1 VFKAD
6 IDQALMG
13 AGCLRFPEVRP
24 QVLKRWAM
32 KTESQFYLDRAAR
45 CLDMAEHV
53 DKKYREDLIQ
63 IARGWVRLAEEE
75 SVPEEPSAMELG
87 NSSVLLA
94 G

>member
-1 VFKAD
+1 
-6 IDQALMG
+6 
-13 AGCLRFPEVRP
+13 
-24 QVLKRWAM
+24 M

-75 SVPEEPSAMELG
+75 SVPEEPCAMERD

>member
-1 VFKAD
+1 
-6 IDQALMG
+6 
-13 AGCLRFPEVRP
+13 
-24 QVLKRWAM
+24 M
-32 KTESQFYLDRAAR
+32 KTECQFYLDRAAR

-63 IARGWVRLAEEE
+63 IARGWVRLAEED
-75 SVPEEPSAMELG
+75 SVPEEASAMERD